1 MKQLEQFFH
10 KHIIKFTLIVTLPL
24 WAAFAFAED
33 FDYVETNTWI
43 KHSESGYSFG
53 TRQHIDKDTQQ
64 YMVRKD
70 FKDTPYRLE
79 YRSIHKGQSQEHWLR
94 AQIKGF
100 THAKAFSIN
109 HRIEHRVRENRDNI
123 FRYRPTFEYTPAY
136 LTVLGGNPFVTL
148 EPHWQYTY
156 SSGDAGYSHLQTY
169 VGLEYKVY
177 EKFTVVPYIEIDYN
191 TSFTKDNAFFIVDFK
206 FKL

>member
-53 TRQHIDKDTQQ
+53 TRQHIDKDAQQ

-79 YRSIHKGQSQEHWLR
+79 YRNVHKGELQE
-94 AQIKGF
+94 
-100 THAKAFSIN
+100 
-109 HRIEHRVRENRDNI
+109 
-123 FRYRPTFEYTPAY
+123 
-136 LTVLGGNPFVTL
+136 
-148 EPHWQYTY
+148 HWQYTY

-177 EKFTVVPYIEIDYN
+177 EKFTVVPYIEIDYD